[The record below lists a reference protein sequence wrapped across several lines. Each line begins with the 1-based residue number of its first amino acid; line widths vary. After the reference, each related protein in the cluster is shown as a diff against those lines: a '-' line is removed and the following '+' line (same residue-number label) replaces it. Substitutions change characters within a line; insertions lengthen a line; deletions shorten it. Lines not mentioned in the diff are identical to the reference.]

1 LTLIDFGLTLYRLA
15 EDPQFYTEL
24 IPATLK
30 LIATTS
36 LMSKIMNTT
45 KRYFLPLIFVT
56 MVVSLSS
63 CSSNPT
69 ARNIDSP
76 TPSPTTTPTNSGS
89 SQTPSQIPTVAQL
102 REKSPNQESSNQ
114 ESPKENTPSPSISK
128 AVTSKTTNVTLY
140 TSDTQ
145 CQEFIPEKV
154 SVPAEKPVTNVV
166 SKILEK
172 RDTSDFSLSGYRVN
186 IKNGVA
192 TVDLRISPESKRQ
205 IASLSSCEQFALF
218 GSLRKTL
225 TSNSQW
231 NIKEVR
237 FTERGEDIVL

>member
-1 LTLIDFGLTLYRLA
+1 
-15 EDPQFYTEL
+15 
-24 IPATLK
+24 
-30 LIATTS
+30 
-36 LMSKIMNTT
+36 MNTI
-45 KRYFLPLIFVT
+45 KKYFLPPIFVT
-56 MVVSLSS
+56 MVVSLGS

-69 ARNIDSP
+69 AGNIDSA
-76 TPSPTTTPTNSGS
+76 TSYPTTVPAPTNSLP
-89 SQTPSQIPTVAQL
+89 SQSPSQIPSVAQL
-102 REKSPNQESSNQ
+102 REKFPNQESS
-114 ESPKENTPSPSISK
+114 KENTPSSRKENTPSSPTSK
-128 AVTSKTTNVTLY
+128 VATSKTTNVTLY

-145 CQEFIPEKV
+145 CQKLIPEKI
-154 SVPAEKPVTNVV
+154 SVPAEEPVTNVV

-186 IKNGVA
+186 IKNGIA

-205 IASLSSCEQFALF
+205 ITSLSSCEQFALF

-225 TSNSQW
+225 TSNTQW

>member
-1 LTLIDFGLTLYRLA
+1 MD
-15 EDPQFYTEL
+15 
-24 IPATLK
+24 
-30 LIATTS
+30 
-36 LMSKIMNTT
+36 TT

-63 CSSNPT
+63 CSSNST
-69 ARNIDSP
+69 TRNIDGG
-76 TPSPTTTPTNSGS
+76 TPSLTTTPTNRVS
-89 SQTPSQIPTVAQL
+89 SQTPSQIPSVAQL
-102 REKSPNQESSNQ
+102 REKSPNQESS
-114 ESPKENTPSPSISK
+114 KENPPSSSTPK
-128 AVTSKTTNVTLY
+128 AATNKTTNVTLY

-145 CQEFIPEKV
+145 CQKLIPEKV
-154 SVPAEKPVTNVV
+154 SVPAEETVKNVV

-172 RDTSDFSLSGYRVN
+172 WDTSDFSLSGYRVN
-186 IKNGVA
+186 IKNGIA

-225 TSNSQW
+225 TSNAQW

>member
-1 LTLIDFGLTLYRLA
+1 M
-15 EDPQFYTEL
+15 
-24 IPATLK
+24 
-30 LIATTS
+30 TTA
-36 LMSKIMNTT
+36 

-56 MVVSLSS
+56 MLVSLSS

-69 ARNIDSP
+69 ARNIGSE
-76 TPSPTTTPTNSGS
+76 TPSATTTPTNNASAP
-89 SQTPSQIPTVAQL
+89 TPSQIPSVAQL
-102 REKSPNQESSNQ
+102 REKSPDQESS
-114 ESPKENTPSPSISK
+114 KENTPSSPAPK

-145 CQEFIPEKV
+145 CQEFISEKV
-154 SVPAEKPVTNVV
+154 SVPAEEPVTNVV

-186 IKNGVA
+186 IKNGIA
-192 TVDLRISPESKRQ
+192 TVDLRISPDSKRQ

-225 TSNSQW
+225 TSNAQW

-237 FTERGEDIVL
+237 FTERGENIVL

>member
-1 LTLIDFGLTLYRLA
+1 MI
-15 EDPQFYTEL
+15 
-24 IPATLK
+24 
-30 LIATTS
+30 
-36 LMSKIMNTT
+36 
-45 KRYFLPLIFVT
+45 
-56 MVVSLSS
+56 VSLSS

-69 ARNIDSP
+69 ARNIDSG
-76 TPSPTTTPTNSGS
+76 TPSPNTTPTNSVS
-89 SQTPSQIPTVAQL
+89 SQTPSPNSSVAQL
-102 REKSPNQESSNQ
+102 REKSPHQ
-114 ESPKENTPSPSISK
+114 ESPKENTPSSSTPK
-128 AVTSKTTNVTLY
+128 AITSKTTSVTIY

-145 CQEFIPEKV
+145 CQELIPEKV

-186 IKNGVA
+186 IKNGIA

-225 TSNSQW
+225 TSNAQW

>member
-1 LTLIDFGLTLYRLA
+1 M
-15 EDPQFYTEL
+15 
-24 IPATLK
+24 
-30 LIATTS
+30 TTA
-36 LMSKIMNTT
+36 

-56 MVVSLSS
+56 MLVSLSS

-69 ARNIDSP
+69 ARNIDSE
-76 TPSPTTTPTNSGS
+76 TPSPTTTPTNNASDP
-89 SQTPSQIPTVAQL
+89 TPSQIPSVAQL
-102 REKSPNQESSNQ
+102 REKSPNQESS
-114 ESPKENTPSPSISK
+114 KENTPSSSAPK
-128 AVTSKTTNVTLY
+128 ALTGKTTNVTLY
-140 TSDTQ
+140 TSDSQ
-145 CQEFIPEKV
+145 CQELIPENV
-154 SVPAEKPVTNVV
+154 SVPAEEPVTNVV

-186 IKNGVA
+186 IKNGIA

-225 TSNSQW
+225 TSNAQW

-237 FTERGEDIVL
+237 FTERGENIVL

>member
-1 LTLIDFGLTLYRLA
+1 M
-15 EDPQFYTEL
+15 
-24 IPATLK
+24 
-30 LIATTS
+30 TTA
-36 LMSKIMNTT
+36 

-56 MVVSLSS
+56 MLVSLSS

-69 ARNIDSP
+69 PRNIGSE
-76 TPSPTTTPTNSGS
+76 TPSPTTTPTNNASAP
-89 SQTPSQIPTVAQL
+89 TPSQIPSVAQL
-102 REKSPNQESSNQ
+102 REKSPNQES
-114 ESPKENTPSPSISK
+114 PKENTPSSSAPK

-145 CQEFIPEKV
+145 CQEFISEKV
-154 SVPAEKPVTNVV
+154 SVPAEEPVTNVV

-186 IKNGVA
+186 IKNGIA
-192 TVDLRISPESKRQ
+192 TVDLRISPDSKRQ

-237 FTERGEDIVL
+237 FTERGENIVL

>member
-1 LTLIDFGLTLYRLA
+1 
-15 EDPQFYTEL
+15 
-24 IPATLK
+24 
-30 LIATTS
+30 
-36 LMSKIMNTT
+36 MNTT
-45 KRYFLPLIFVT
+45 KRYFLPFIFVT

-69 ARNIDSP
+69 TSNIESK
-76 TPSPTTTPTNSGS
+76 TPFPTTTPTNSVAAQTP
-89 SQTPSQIPTVAQL
+89 SQTPSQIPSVAQL
-102 REKSPNQESSNQ
+102 REKSSNQ
-114 ESPKENTPSPSISK
+114 EPLKENTPSSSTPK

-145 CQEFIPEKV
+145 CQKLIPEKV
-154 SVPAEKPVTNVV
+154 SVPAEEPVKNVV

-186 IKNGVA
+186 IKNGIA

-205 IASLSSCEQFALF
+205 ITSLSSCEQFALF

-225 TSNSQW
+225 TSNAQW

-237 FTERGEDIVL
+237 FTEQGKDIVL

>member
-1 LTLIDFGLTLYRLA
+1 
-15 EDPQFYTEL
+15 
-24 IPATLK
+24 
-30 LIATTS
+30 
-36 LMSKIMNTT
+36 MNTI

-56 MVVSLSS
+56 MVVSLGS

-69 ARNIDSP
+69 ASNIDSA
-76 TPSPTTTPTNSGS
+76 TSYPTTASTNSVS
-89 SQTPSQIPTVAQL
+89 SQTPSQIPSVAQL
-102 REKSPNQESSNQ
+102 REKSPNQES
-114 ESPKENTPSPSISK
+114 PKENTPFPSTSK
-128 AVTSKTTNVTLY
+128 IAISKTTSVTVY

-145 CQEFIPEKV
+145 CQKLIPEKV
-154 SVPAEKPVTNVV
+154 SVPAGEPVTNVV

-186 IKNGVA
+186 IKNGIA

-205 IASLSSCEQFALF
+205 ITSLSSCEQFALF

-225 TSNSQW
+225 TSNAQW

>member
-1 LTLIDFGLTLYRLA
+1 
-15 EDPQFYTEL
+15 
-24 IPATLK
+24 
-30 LIATTS
+30 
-36 LMSKIMNTT
+36 MNTT
-45 KRYFLPLIFVT
+45 QRYFLPLIFVT
-56 MVVSLSS
+56 MIVSLSS

-69 ARNIDSP
+69 ARNIESG
-76 TPSPTTTPTNSGS
+76 TPSPTTTPTNSAS
-89 SQTPSQIPTVAQL
+89 SQTPSQISSVAQL
-102 REKSPNQESSNQ
+102 REKSPNQES
-114 ESPKENTPSPSISK
+114 PKENTPSSSTPK

-145 CQEFIPEKV
+145 CQELIPEKV
-154 SVPAEKPVTNVV
+154 SVPAEEPVTNVV

-186 IKNGVA
+186 IKNSIA
-192 TVDLRISPESKRQ
+192 TVDLRISPGSKRQ
-205 IASLSSCEQFALF
+205 ITSLSSCEQFALF

-225 TSNSQW
+225 TSNTQW

>member
-1 LTLIDFGLTLYRLA
+1 
-15 EDPQFYTEL
+15 
-24 IPATLK
+24 
-30 LIATTS
+30 
-36 LMSKIMNTT
+36 MNTT
-45 KRYFLPLIFVT
+45 KRYFLPFLFVT

-69 ARNIDSP
+69 APKIDSE
-76 TPSPTTTPTNSGS
+76 TPSSAIPTNSSS
-89 SQTPSQIPTVAQL
+89 SQTSSQIPSVAQL
-102 REKSPNQESSNQ
+102 REKSPNQEL
-114 ESPKENTPSPSISK
+114 PKENTPSSSTPK
-128 AVTSKTTNVTLY
+128 AVTSKAISATMY

-145 CQEFIPEKV
+145 CQDFISEKV
-154 SVPAEKPVTNVV
+154 SVPSDKPVANVV
-166 SKILEK
+166 GKILEK

-186 IKNGVA
+186 IKNGIA

-225 TSNSQW
+225 TSNAQW